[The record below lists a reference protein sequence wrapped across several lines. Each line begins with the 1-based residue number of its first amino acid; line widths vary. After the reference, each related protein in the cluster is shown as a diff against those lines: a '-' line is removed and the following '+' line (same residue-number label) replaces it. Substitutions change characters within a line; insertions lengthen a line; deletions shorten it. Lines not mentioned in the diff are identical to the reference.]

1 VRYKGAGST
10 SLTWSCSRQARDL
23 AEIEVEIS
31 PREALGFVSWVHL
44 GHISG
49 TSRLYLAGPREEID
63 LGFGEE
69 EEEEE
74 EAWGADDVAAM
85 GGDDDDDDDADD
97 DDDDDDGE
105 EEMDDGD
112 DD

>member
-1 VRYKGAGST
+1 MRYKGAGST

-23 AEIEVEIS
+23 AEIEIEIS